1 MQRLLLYN
9 QCLKSTIIHNKNR
22 DVAKGPNLS
31 PHLYIKEKN
40 KKPHENMTIKEY
52 LEGLFESKM
61 YLKFY
66 ELFGDRFGFSLED
79 DYSQFEKKVNYFVE
93 TADIEFFCLEEN
105 LEDTVD
111 KFFIIPMLKNMSDI
125 SYIRKFFDYESYK
138 QMLIDRGYTIEDNY
152 VFSPF

>member
-1 MQRLLLYN
+1 
-9 QCLKSTIIHNKNR
+9 
-22 DVAKGPNLS
+22 
-31 PHLYIKEKN
+31 
-40 KKPHENMTIKEY
+40 MTIKEY
-52 LEGLFESKM
+52 LDGLFESKM

-66 ELFGDRFGFSLED
+66 ELFGDRFGFSLE
-79 DYSQFEKKVNYFVE
+79 

-111 KFFIIPMLKNMSDI
+111 RFFIVPMLKNMSDI
-125 SYIRKFFDYESYK
+125 SYIRKFFDYEAYK

>member
-1 MQRLLLYN
+1 
-9 QCLKSTIIHNKNR
+9 
-22 DVAKGPNLS
+22 
-31 PHLYIKEKN
+31 
-40 KKPHENMTIKEY
+40 MTIKEY

-61 YLKFY
+61 YLKFF
-66 ELFGDRFGFSLED
+66 ELFGERYEFVLED
-79 DYSQFEKKVNYFVE
+79 DYFEFEKEVDWFVN

-125 SYIRKFFDYESYK
+125 SYIRKFFDYEAYK
-138 QMLIDRGYTIEDNY
+138 QMLIDRGYTIKDNY